1 LNDVAA
7 TRDDEIA
14 RGLEQLAARLAPGG
28 TGISGL
34 RRLSGGAVQETYT
47 FAVTTP
53 AGAVPLVLRR
63 GHEVLR
69 RERAHG
75 VSLAEEAR
83 AIELA
88 GAGYVPV
95 PRVVHVLEE
104 QDGLGQGF
112 VSAFVDG
119 ESIPRRILRED
130 AYRNAR
136 AQLAGQCGRVL
147 ALLHGLPTGP
157 FDFLETLTPA
167 AFLARLDAQY
177 QALDR
182 PGPVFECALRWLS
195 RALPTTPKRLAVVHG
210 DFRNGNLL
218 VGSDGLK
225 AVLDW
230 EGVHLGDAAE
240 DIAYLT
246 VRSWRFGE
254 LGRPVGGFGSRRQ
267 LMDAYKDAGGIVPS
281 IERLRFWEVF
291 YTLWWGLVCAEMA
304 RQFMSRAD
312 YTVERGA
319 VGRRRSEAEI
329 DLVVLLGA
337 EA

>member
-1 LNDVAA
+1 MKDVPVI
-7 TRDDEIA
+7 RDEEIA
-14 RGLEQLAARLAPGG
+14 RGLEKLAARLAPGG

-69 RERAHG
+69 RERPHG
-75 VSLAEEAR
+75 VNLAEEAR

-88 GAGYVPV
+88 GAGHVPV
-95 PRVVHVLEE
+95 PKVVHVLED
-104 QDGLGQGF
+104 QDDLGQGF

-119 ESIPRRILRED
+119 ESIPRRILRDD
-130 AYRNAR
+130 AYRDAR

-147 ALLHGLPTGP
+147 ALLHGLPTEP
-157 FDFLETLTPA
+157 FGFLETLTPA
-167 AFLARLDAQY
+167 AFLDRLDAQY
-177 QALDR
+177 RTLDR

-195 RALPTTPKRLAVVHG
+195 RTLPDAPEKLAVVHG

-218 VGSDGLK
+218 VGPDGLK

-240 DIAYLT
+240 
-246 VRSWRFGE
+246 
-254 LGRPVGGFGSRRQ
+254 
-267 LMDAYKDAGGIVPS
+267 
-281 IERLRFWEVF
+281 
-291 YTLWWGLVCAEMA
+291 
-304 RQFMSRAD
+304 
-312 YTVERGA
+312 
-319 VGRRRSEAEI
+319 
-329 DLVVLLGA
+329 
-337 EA
+337 